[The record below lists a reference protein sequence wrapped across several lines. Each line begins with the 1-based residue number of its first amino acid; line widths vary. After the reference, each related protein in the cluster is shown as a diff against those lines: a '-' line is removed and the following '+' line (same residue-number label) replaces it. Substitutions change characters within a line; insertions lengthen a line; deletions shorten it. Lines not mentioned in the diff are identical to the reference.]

1 VVSAK
6 VQGRVLPEGASP
18 LVTAFSTSDTLY
30 AIPNEDGKYLFR
42 GVPAGTWSI
51 NFKGHN
57 GYQDT
62 TISNIVV
69 DSMKLV
75 QVPTI
80 TLHK

>member
-1 VVSAK
+1 MAWS
-6 VQGRVLPEGASP
+6 G
-18 LVTAFSTSDTLY
+18 TDTLY
-30 AIPNEDGKYLFR
+30 AIPNWNGNYQIR
-42 GVPAGTWSI
+42 GVPAGTYSI

-69 DSMKLV
+69 DSAKTT